1 MLKIETKQQI
11 INLFIK
17 KYYTK
22 NIEDSLSNGAVFFIS
37 YCDFIRF
44 FWFDIK
50 SILKNI
56 TWLFVSYLYMNIL
69 YIIPKIWKNY

>member
-1 MLKIETKQQI
+1 MNTLIF
-11 INLFIK
+11 L
-17 KYYTK
+17 
-22 NIEDSLSNGAVFFIS
+22 IS

-56 TWLFVSYLYMNIL
+56 TWLFVSYLYMNTL
-69 YIIPKIWKNY
+69 YIILKHEKTINCFNTNFIYSFSE